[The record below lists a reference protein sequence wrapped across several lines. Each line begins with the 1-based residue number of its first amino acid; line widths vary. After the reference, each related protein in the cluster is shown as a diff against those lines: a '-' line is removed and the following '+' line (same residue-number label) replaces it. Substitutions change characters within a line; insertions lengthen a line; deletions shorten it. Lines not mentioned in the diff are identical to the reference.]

1 MEPIIEI
8 IIKNVMYNNS
18 YDRHTKNEFINTIN
32 RITLTEK
39 LIEQYKR
46 SSDYVLLFNILHEE
60 KMYLSDRKTFF
71 YKKFNKDIK
80 DIVSDYIESV
90 IGEYSSVM

>member
-1 MEPIIEI
+1 
-8 IIKNVMYNNS
+8 MYNNS

-71 YKKFNKDIK
+71 YNKLNKDIK
-80 DIVSDYIESV
+80 YIVSDYIENI

>member
-1 MEPIIEI
+1 
-8 IIKNVMYNNS
+8 MYNNS

-32 RITLTEK
+32 RIILTEK

-46 SSDYVLLFNILHEE
+46 SFDYVLLFNMLHEE
-60 KMYLSDRKTFF
+60 KMYLIDRKNFF

-80 DIVSDYIESV
+80 DIVSDYIENI